1 MKLDVTELMSGR
13 VPALDFDLT
22 AGGDDLGEY
31 SEMLPEGIVIDDDGI
46 AVSGRVSNTGGCM
59 LLSADITVDYSAPCD
74 RCLESAHFET
84 ELTLERVISSAASA
98 EERERIISEDE
109 DEWDGVTD
117 DLLYVSEGA
126 IDITADVAEAISLEL
141 PFRHLC
147 SEDCRGLCPICGKK
161 LSDEH
166 PGCEKPKE
174 IDPRLKVLQKLLD
187 SSEEM

>member
-22 AGGDDLGEY
+22 AGAEDLGEY

-84 ELTLERVISSAASA
+84 ELTLERVVSSAASA
-98 EERERIISEDE
+98 EEREWLISEDE
-109 DEWDGVTD
+109 EEWDGVTD

-161 LSDEH
+161 LSDGH